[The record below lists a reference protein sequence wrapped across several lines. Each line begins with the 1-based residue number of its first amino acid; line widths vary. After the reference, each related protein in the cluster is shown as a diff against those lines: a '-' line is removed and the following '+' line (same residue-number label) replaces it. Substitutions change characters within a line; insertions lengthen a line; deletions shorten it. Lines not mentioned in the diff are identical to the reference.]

1 MATRQVLAD
10 LIADYERSSGDTAR
24 LESVGGVDAARRVQA
39 GEAFDVVVLAA
50 KAIDDLMGTGHAL
63 AGSRTDLVHSG
74 VAVAVRAGAPAP
86 DIATEAGLRD
96 AVLQAGSVGY
106 STGPSGV
113 ALLALFDRWGVTEQI
128 RDRIRQAPPGHPVA
142 QMVAQGEVSLGFQ
155 QLSEMLNV
163 QGIRIVGPLPAKVQ
177 IITTF
182 SAAITNT
189 CADASRAQALID
201 FMARPQAAVLKERQ
215 GMQAA

>member
-74 VAVAVRAGAPAP
+74 VAVAVRAGAQAP

-128 RDRIRQAPPGHPVA
+128 RDRIRQAPPGQPVA
-142 QMVAQGEVSLGFQ
+142 QMVAQGEVALGFQ

-201 FMARPQAAVLKERQ
+201 FMARPQAALIKERQ

>member
-1 MATRQVLAD
+1 
-10 LIADYERSSGDTAR
+10 
-24 LESVGGVDAARRVQA
+24 
-39 GEAFDVVVLAA
+39 
-50 KAIDDLMGTGHAL
+50 
-63 AGSRTDLVHSG
+63 
-74 VAVAVRAGAPAP
+74 
-86 DIATEAGLRD
+86 
-96 AVLQAGSVGY
+96 
-106 STGPSGV
+106 
-113 ALLALFDRWGVTEQI
+113 
-128 RDRIRQAPPGHPVA
+128 
-142 QMVAQGEVSLGFQ
+142 
-155 QLSEMLNV
+155 V